1 MSRDFRSLI
10 VDASK
15 RIAHARPGP
24 QGRGNIVP
32 LPPVAT
38 GAPPSQSPSHARST
52 SPARNSR
59 NASPPAAPGLPLI
72 GNAVDLFRRPL
83 EFFLQ
88 SYHEVGPIFRA
99 SGPGRSYL
107 VLAGPDAN
115 AFLVHGGERYL
126 DNVPIYTHI
135 ALQLHSANYA
145 IATDGERHAHLR
157 RTLKAAFTHDALD
170 RYVPRMARTAD
181 GVVRRWQPRDRLR
194 VLPAMHRLVGEQLGA
209 AVTRHALGDR
219 LPDAVTFARYS
230 VGPGL
235 GAYPRFM
242 ARFPN
247 YLRAKQRMLALM
259 REVVAEHRRVPP
271 GAPDSSGTP
280 RGEDFVD
287 LLLRSTDD
295 EGKPFSDADVIANA
309 QMVYSNSLLYG
320 APACAFLLYSLL
332 QHPDALAR
340 ARAEVDAAFADG
352 AEPGFETLT
361 RLPLLRAALLESQ
374 RTLPIAL
381 ATPRVVAEPFE
392 FSGYTVPRGSVLLF
406 AVSVCHFLP
415 EVFPNPRSF
424 DIDRYADPEDGRR
437 QRAAVVPYGLG
448 SHSCLGAGLVELFV
462 LTTLAAVLRHVD
474 LALDPPS
481 YTMRRVVNPF
491 PEPEATFA
499 VRVVARR

>member
-1 MSRDFRSLI
+1 
-10 VDASK
+10 
-15 RIAHARPGP
+15 
-24 QGRGNIVP
+24 
-32 LPPVAT
+32 
-38 GAPPSQSPSHARST
+38 
-52 SPARNSR
+52 
-59 NASPPAAPGLPLI
+59 LPLL
-72 GNAVDLFRRPL
+72 GNAIDLFRRPL
-83 EFFLQ
+83 EFFVQ

-99 SGPGRSYL
+99 GGPGRSYL

-135 ALQLHSANYA
+135 ARQLHSANYP

-157 RTLKAAFTHDALD
+157 RTLKVAFTHDALD
-170 RYVPRMARTAD
+170 RYVPHMVGAAND
-181 GVVRRWQPRDRLR
+181 IVRRWQPGNRLH

-209 AVTRHALGDR
+209 ALTNHALGNR
-219 LPDAVTFARYS
+219 LPDAVTFARFS

-247 YLRAKQRMLALM
+247 YLLAKRRMLALM
-259 REVVAEHRRVPP
+259 REIIAEHRRVPP
-271 GAPDSSGTP
+271 GSPGSPSTLRDA
-280 RGEDFVD
+280 DFVD

-295 EGKPFSDADVIANA
+295 KGQPLSDTDVIANA

-320 APACAFLLYSLL
+320 APACAFLLYALL
-332 QHPDALAR
+332 QHPTTLAR
-340 ARAEVDAAFADG
+340 VRAEVDAAFAGDP
-352 AEPGFETLT
+352 EPSFDTLN

-374 RTLPIAL
+374 RLLPIAL
-381 ATPRVVAEPFE
+381 ATPRVVSEPFE
-392 FSGYTVPRGSVLLF
+392 FAGHTVPRGAVLLF

-415 EVFPNPRSF
+415 DIFPNPYTF

-448 SHSCLGAGLVELFV
+448 THSCLGAGLVELFV
-462 LTTLAAVLRHVD
+462 LTTLAAILRRVV
-474 LALDPPS
+474 LALDPPLH
-481 YTMRRVVNPF
+481 TMRRVVNPF
-491 PEPEATFA
+491 PEPEARLA

>member
-1 MSRDFRSLI
+1 MRQL
-10 VDASK
+10 
-15 RIAHARPGP
+15 
-24 QGRGNIVP
+24 
-32 LPPVAT
+32 PVAT
-38 GAPPSQSPSHARST
+38 NLQSSHSPTLAHST
-52 SPARNSR
+52 YPAHPRR
-59 NASPPAAPGLPLI
+59 NARPAAAPGLPLL
-72 GNAVDLFRRPL
+72 GNAIDLFRRPL
-83 EFFLQ
+83 EFFVQ
-88 SYHEVGPIFRA
+88 AYHEVGPIFRA
-99 SGPGRSYL
+99 GGPGRSYL

-135 ALQLHSANYA
+135 ARQLHSTNYP

-181 GVVRRWQPRDRLR
+181 DIVRRWQPGDRLR
-194 VLPAMHRLVGEQLGA
+194 VLPAMHRLVGEQIGA
-209 AVTRHALGDR
+209 ALAHHALGNR
-219 LPDAVTFARYS
+219 LSAAITFARFS

-235 GAYPRFM
+235 GAYPSFM

-247 YLRAKQRMLALM
+247 YLHAKRRVLALM
-259 REVVAEHRRVPP
+259 HEVIAEHRRVPP
-271 GAPDSSGTP
+271 GSPASLASPASPASPSSA

-295 EGKPFSDADVIANA
+295 EGQPLSDTDVIANA

-320 APACAFLLYSLL
+320 APACAFLLYALL
-332 QHPDALAR
+332 QHPTTLAR
-340 ARAEVDAAFADG
+340 VRTEVDAAFADG
-352 AEPGFETLT
+352 TDGAEPSFETLN

-374 RTLPIAL
+374 RILPIAL
-381 ATPRVVAEPFE
+381 ATPRVVSEPFE
-392 FSGYTVPRGSVLLF
+392 FAGHTVPRGAILLF

-415 EVFPNPRSF
+415 EIFPNPYTF

-448 SHSCLGAGLVELFV
+448 THSCLGAGLVELFV
-462 LTTLAAVLRHVD
+462 LTTLAAILRRVD
-474 LALDPPS
+474 LALDPPV
-481 YTMRRVVNPF
+481 YAMRRVVNPF
-491 PEPEATFA
+491 PEPEARFA